1 MFQKV
6 IAKTHIGASMKG
18 IIISLILTTLC
29 GCSVQPKQIP
39 NGQTQVIKP
48 PPFEIKGVTIKPGI
62 FNPNKGEEVVISY
75 SLSYPG
81 KAIIMIFDPEMHL
94 IKDIISK
101 KRISG
106 IDRLQW
112 DGRDPTGRIV
122 PDDAYF
128 FTIEAIDYQGNF
140 TFYDPTTFSGGEYMK
155 IQVYFDPEERKIT
168 YELPKNARV
177 RIRAGIEDGPLL
189 KSIANW
195 CPRLAGKN
203 EELWD
208 GKDESGL
215 IDALDQEGFRLMAD
229 AITLPE
235 NSIVTYGNMQYSYY
249 EYKTVIVSD
258 RPQKRE
264 RALYKAK
271 NTIAALQIRLPK
283 GLIPEPKFS
292 IYLYNNKDIK
302 MDINGLP
309 IVQDKVPIKIELDEG
324 IKRIITE
331 HRYEI
336 LCFVDCGFITEEEVG
351 YSPYTWIWDTKNVSN
366 GEHIITVNVCTL
378 KGEVSS
384 NSVKVLVKN

>member
-6 IAKTHIGASMKG
+6 IAKTHTGVSMKG
-18 IIISLILTTLC
+18 IIILFILTLC
-29 GCSVQPKQIP
+29 GCVVQPKQIP
-39 NGQTQVIKP
+39 KSQTQVIKP
-48 PPFEIKGVTIKPGI
+48 PSFEIKGVTVKPGI

-75 SLSYPG
+75 SLSHPG
-81 KAIIMIFDPEMHL
+81 KAIIMIFDLEMHL

-106 IDRLQW
+106 IDKLLW
-112 DGRDPTGRIV
+112 DGRDLAGRIV
-122 PDDAYF
+122 PDEAYF
-128 FTIEAIDYQGNF
+128 FTIEAIDYQGDF

-195 CPRLAGKN
+195 YPRLAGEN

-208 GKDESGL
+208 GKDESGV

-235 NSIVTYGNMQYSYY
+235 NTIVTSGNIEYSHY
-249 EYKTVIVSD
+249 EYKTAIAPD

-271 NTIAALQIRLPK
+271 NTIAAFQIKLPK
-283 GLIPEPKFS
+283 ELIPEPKFS
-292 IYLYNNKDIK
+292 IHLYNKDIK
-302 MDINGLP
+302 MEINGSP
-309 IVQDKVPIKIELDEG
+309 IVQDKLPIKIELDEG

-331 HRYEI
+331 QRYEI
-336 LCFVDCGFITEEEVG
+336 LCFVDCEFISEEEVG